1 MKLRKEKN
9 SAFVIGFLFAA
20 IYTVSYLTRI
30 NFGAIISAMEVSTG
44 IGKDLLS
51 LSLTGSFVTYGVGQ
65 VVSGVLVD
73 RISPKKLMNIGIA
86 VTAAMNLILPFCIN
100 PYVMLLLWCVNGF
113 AQSFM
118 WPPIVKMMSQLLDD
132 EAYKKAA
139 VIVSW
144 GSAVGT
150 MLIYLVSPL
159 ILSVLSWQWVFWI
172 CGSIAIVTLLLW
184 QRFSYQPPMKPTAKV
199 TNKKGNAGVLFAPV
213 MIGVMVAIILQGML
227 RDGVTTWMPSYISET
242 YHWSTASSIL
252 TAVILPI
259 FSIICFQIA
268 ARLYRSVLKNP
279 LLCAGV
285 FFALGLLSAVGL
297 YFVTGNHALISVIC
311 AAVLTGCMHGVNM
324 MLISMVPAFFK
335 RYGLTGTASGVL
347 NSCTYMGSAISTYG
361 VAVLS
366 QGLGWKPTILIW
378 VGIALLGTLLCFF
391 CIRGFKKLFAQ

>member
-1 MKLRKEKN
+1 MYKEDGLPRRPVGLL
-9 SAFVIGFLFAA
+9 AMTD
-20 IYTVSYLTRI
+20 TVE
-30 NFGAIISAMEVSTG
+30 A
-44 IGKDLLS
+44 
-51 LSLTGSFVTYGVGQ
+51 SF
-65 VVSGVLVD
+65 
-73 RISPKKLMNIGIA
+73 R
-86 VTAAMNLILPFCIN
+86 
-100 PYVMLLLWCVNGF
+100 
-113 AQSFM
+113 
-118 WPPIVKMMSQLLDD
+118 
-132 EAYKKAA
+132 
-139 VIVSW
+139 
-144 GSAVGT
+144 
-150 MLIYLVSPL
+150 
-159 ILSVLSWQWVFWI
+159 
-172 CGSIAIVTLLLW
+172 
-184 QRFSYQPPMKPTAKV
+184 
-199 TNKKGNAGVLFAPV
+199 
-213 MIGVMVAIILQGML
+213 
-227 RDGVTTWMPSYISET
+227 
-242 YHWSTASSIL
+242 
-252 TAVILPI
+252 AVILPI